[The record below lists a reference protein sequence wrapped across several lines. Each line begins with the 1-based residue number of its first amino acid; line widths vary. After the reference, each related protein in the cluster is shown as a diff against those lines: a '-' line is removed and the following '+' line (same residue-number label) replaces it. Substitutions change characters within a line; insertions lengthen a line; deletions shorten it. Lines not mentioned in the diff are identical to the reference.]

1 MGIYSHLT
9 IPALEELRDKLVAS
23 LTQRLTAPTSA
34 STNGRMVAFQQR
46 TEEIRREIVAVN
58 DELANRQ
65 GCATRRPIYV
75 I

>member
-9 IPALEELRDKLVAS
+9 TQALEELRDKLVAS

-46 TEEIRREIVAVN
+46 TDDIRREIAAVG
-58 DELANRQ
+58 DELASRQ
-65 GCATRRPIYV
+65 GCSTRSPIHV

>member
-9 IPALEELRDKLVAS
+9 ETALAELRDKLVAS

-34 STNGRMVAFQQR
+34 STNGRMVAYQQR
-46 TEEIRREIVAVN
+46 TEEIRREITAVN

-75 I
+75 V

>member
-9 IPALEELRDKLVAS
+9 ETALAELRDKLVAS

-34 STNGRMVAFQQR
+34 STNGRMVAYQQR
-46 TEEIRREIVAVN
+46 TEEIRREITAVN